1 VPLVPVVEEKTE
13 MVKAFKTPEPSLLK
27 MPMIGKPSI
36 HSCAST
42 DSLASTTSSSSR
54 FVSLPL
60 KTYNLLTS
68 SSVTAF
74 DDPIQEVWL
83 LRRNE
88 AKRKL
93 ERSRSLLSI
102 EWYASHSYEPATFY
116 VTALPYYAPEIKS
129 LRAECRGTSTD
140 SQHQAQL
147 KKTILKMPDE
157 AQWEI
162 QKLTESRDKASSN
175 ANVKRE
181 WEVVAFKERPRRK
194 ITPEKRGSL
203 QGGKK
208 GLVEW
213 VIVIKGE
220 TVDHKARVMPS
231 KHEDPWNPKPKQ
243 QLPPAGIVNSAPVVT
258 AVVAPVQGQVC
269 AQVPAKAV
277 LIQVE
282 NRRVLTSEEAEKKM
296 KEIVGELFPSEN

>member
-1 VPLVPVVEEKTE
+1 
-13 MVKAFKTPEPSLLK
+13 
-27 MPMIGKPSI
+27 MIGKPSI

-42 DSLASTTSSSSR
+42 DSLASTSSR

-140 SQHQAQL
+140 SQHQTQL